1 MAVVLSRNCLGTPA
15 SLAAR
20 PDPDPPGPSV
30 GIRTRAMRVGRPS
43 AAAALADTA
52 ICNCPSTVCRNG
64 VTFRSVRLLSKL
76 LTRYWGYL
84 ALIIAIFGFFAR
96 SLGLTVVL
104 ILSLAALGYFL
115 VQAPVW
121 CCAVTRT
128 GDLCRDNSHGLLLG
142 CHRRQHKWQ
151 RLRQTFTPA
160 GGRALLSAGKSA
172 GGLIVLIR
180 GLFAGVQSLIAIG
193 AYLLR

>member
-1 MAVVLSRNCLGTPA
+1 ML
-15 SLAAR
+15 R
-20 PDPDPPGPSV
+20 P
-30 GIRTRAMRVGRPS
+30 R
-43 AAAALADTA
+43 
-52 ICNCPSTVCRNG
+52 PSTVGHNR
-64 VTFRSVRLLSKL
+64 VTFRGMGQLAKF

-84 ALIIAIFGFFAR
+84 ALVIAIFGFSAH
-96 SLGLTVVL
+96 SLGFAVILV
-104 ILSLAALGYFL
+104 LSLAALGYFL

-172 GGLIVLIR
+172 SGLLVLVG
-180 GLFAGVQSLIAIG
+180 GLFAGIQALIAIG
-193 AYLLR
+193 EILLH